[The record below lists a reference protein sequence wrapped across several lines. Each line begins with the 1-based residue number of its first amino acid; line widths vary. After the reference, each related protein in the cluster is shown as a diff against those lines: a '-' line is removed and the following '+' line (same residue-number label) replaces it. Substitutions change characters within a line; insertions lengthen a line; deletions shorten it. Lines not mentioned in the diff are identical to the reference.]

1 MKKLYFPNDPS
12 KLAVFAKTLIRLL
25 KALKKFKCPLNQS
38 NIPLKDSIK
47 FILLSTKIVYQPE

>member
-1 MKKLYFPNDPS
+1 MKRLYFQNDPS

-25 KALKKFKCPLNQS
+25 KSIEKIQMSFKSIQYS
-38 NIPLKDSIK
+38 LKDSIK

>member
-1 MKKLYFPNDPS
+1 MKRLYFQNDPS

-38 NIPLKDSIK
+38 NIL
-47 FILLSTKIVYQPE
+47 